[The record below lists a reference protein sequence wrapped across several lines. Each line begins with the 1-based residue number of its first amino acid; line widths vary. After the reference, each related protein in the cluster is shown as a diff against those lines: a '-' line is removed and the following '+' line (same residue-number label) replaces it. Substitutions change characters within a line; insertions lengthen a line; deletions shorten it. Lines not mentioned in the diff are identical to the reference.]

1 MITYKVKFSIV
12 RWLMTMF
19 GDRTMATKLRFINF
33 ENRFLISIYRML
45 VLKLI
50 LIRIETHGFR
60 WIIIGNLLIDLIE
73 LIRIVILSFQ
83 TIIRTRRIISTVW
96 I

>member
-1 MITYKVKFSIV
+1 
-12 RWLMTMF
+12 
-19 GDRTMATKLRFINF
+19 MATKLRFINF